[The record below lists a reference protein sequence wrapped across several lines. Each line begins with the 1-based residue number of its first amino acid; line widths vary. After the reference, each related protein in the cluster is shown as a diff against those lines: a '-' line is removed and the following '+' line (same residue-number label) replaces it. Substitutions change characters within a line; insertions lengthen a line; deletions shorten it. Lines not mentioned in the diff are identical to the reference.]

1 MVIIQISKTLPVLYD
16 GKIRVSQQGGK
27 DVRINRIDISL
38 IVLIIFVLIL
48 SSTVAYILFF
58 SEEEENNK
66 TISNNYVT
74 YSEILYPEDKV
85 NFLNKRIHVKG
96 FLGMKP
102 GRASMGNSPY
112 YLMAN
117 VFENGGPIFIDL
129 YNPNFPS
136 DTNYSTPFMYQRGFE
151 PFFQKEVIVDGIV
164 KNATFFQNGIDGETY
179 QYYYLEVLDIILKT
193 DETSQTKINLDEI
206 SIDNSKPVVE
216 KDIVFSIKLINIRN
230 TILNNF
236 NITLSLNNSMNTIV
250 IGTTHLDSLA
260 PDETKTI
267 KFSWKAKKGEYL
279 PYVSVDGDV
288 NLVDGESQNSF
299 VVVQGERSQDSII
312 PIILISTISILLV
325 IIIFLLL
332 KRKKSGK

>member
-102 GRASMGNSPY
+102 GR
-112 YLMAN
+112 
-117 VFENGGPIFIDL
+117 
-129 YNPNFPS
+129 
-136 DTNYSTPFMYQRGFE
+136 
-151 PFFQKEVIVDGIV
+151 
-164 KNATFFQNGIDGETY
+164 
-179 QYYYLEVLDIILKT
+179 
-193 DETSQTKINLDEI
+193 
-206 SIDNSKPVVE
+206 
-216 KDIVFSIKLINIRN
+216 
-230 TILNNF
+230 
-236 NITLSLNNSMNTIV
+236 
-250 IGTTHLDSLA
+250 
-260 PDETKTI
+260 
-267 KFSWKAKKGEYL
+267 
-279 PYVSVDGDV
+279 
-288 NLVDGESQNSF
+288 
-299 VVVQGERSQDSII
+299 
-312 PIILISTISILLV
+312 
-325 IIIFLLL
+325 
-332 KRKKSGK
+332 